1 MVSLVLGPNRYAM
14 IVSDYREDLAGRT
27 MEDIKQKAQEIRHWY
42 VAAIERHGQ
51 RKLDTKAWDWL
62 LSI

>member
-1 MVSLVLGPNRYAM
+1 M
-14 IVSDYREDLAGRT
+14 IVRDFREELTGRT

-51 RKLDTKAWDWL
+51 RKLDPKEWDWL

>member
-1 MVSLVLGPNRYAM
+1 M
-14 IVSDYREDLAGRT
+14 IVRDFREELTGRT

>member
-1 MVSLVLGPNRYAM
+1 M
-14 IVSDYREDLAGRT
+14 IVRDFREELTGRT

-42 VAAIERHGQ
+42 VTAIQ
-51 RKLDTKAWDWL
+51 RQGRRTLDPQEWNWL